1 MGQTILVEE
10 TNCIPADATVY
21 HYDEL
26 DENAKHCFP
35 HLLDDESWTTGLPP
49 AVRHELA
56 ACDYVKFTSYYRI
69 RAE

>member
-1 MGQTILVEE
+1 MGQTITVEG
-10 TNCIPADATVY
+10 TDCIPADATIY

-26 DENAKHCFP
+26 GENAKHYFP
-35 HLLDDESWTTGLPP
+35 HLLDDEFRTTRLPP
-49 AVRHELA
+49 AVRRELA